1 MGQWKTSTFKD
12 IETAKVVMEKVEKT
26 SLNVQSVKDEEQS
39 KNSYNSVLECIL
51 RLSKNVVNVK
61 DKVR

>member
-1 MGQWKTSTFKD
+1 MSILKD

-26 SLNVQSVKDEEQS
+26 SLNVQNVKDEELS
-39 KNSYNSVLECIL
+39 KNSYNLVPECIL
-51 RLSKNVVNVK
+51 KLNKNAANVK

>member
-1 MGQWKTSTFKD
+1 MEQWKTSTLKD